1 MTENEQRFLELQ
13 LKLSLG
19 KLRRNMDQVP
29 LEVLKTTYR
38 EPYKSLQRQIREL
51 GFRYINSIIFEGTDG
66 YILLEDKASM
76 FSEIERAANCP
87 EVQAGFRQAL
97 FEKADLEMVK
107 LPVKR
112 HNSAD
117 CQEVPIT
124 SRKGAKE
131 WNRKTD
137 RQEICGHCPCSRK
150 SLKSEA

>member
-66 YILLEDKASM
+66 YILLEDKTSM

-87 EVQAGFRQAL
+87 EGQAGFRQAL

-107 LPVKR
+107 LLSFQLNDTIQRIVRKYQSRAGREQKNGTEKQTGKR
-112 HNSAD
+112 FAD
-117 CQEVPIT
+117 IVP
-124 SRKGAKE
+124 AAE
-131 WNRKTD
+131 NR
-137 RQEICGHCPCSRK
+137 
-150 SLKSEA
+150 

>member
-97 FEKADLEMVK
+97 FEK
-107 LPVKR
+107 
-112 HNSAD
+112 
-117 CQEVPIT
+117 QI
-124 SRKGAKE
+124 
-131 WNRKTD
+131 
-137 RQEICGHCPCSRK
+137 
-150 SLKSEA
+150 

>member
-66 YILLEDKASM
+66 YILLEDKTSM
-76 FSEIERAANCP
+76 FSEIERAAN
-87 EVQAGFRQAL
+87 
-97 FEKADLEMVK
+97 
-107 LPVKR
+107 
-112 HNSAD
+112 
-117 CQEVPIT
+117 
-124 SRKGAKE
+124 
-131 WNRKTD
+131 
-137 RQEICGHCPCSRK
+137 
-150 SLKSEA
+150 